1 MMGVGF
7 GEMILL
13 AGIALVVIG
22 PDKFPEFAKI
32 VLRTFRDM
40 RTYVDDAKRDIAAEL
55 RPVQREIQQLS
66 RYNPEDYIESL
77 AGSVMK
83 ENEAA
88 EKKVEATATPPQPA
102 ASPEDQSPGEDATPA
117 SSDTAAPRSDA
128 NNQDEY
134 WADITADSDAPAN
147 EDNASDDDA
156 PAEGPNPDP
165 SSRMDG

>member
-32 VLRTFRDM
+32 VLRTIRDL
-40 RTYVDDAKRDIAAEL
+40 RGYVEDTKRDIAAEL

-77 AGSVMK
+77 ADSVMK
-83 ENEAA
+83 EEKPAETRPDEAA
-88 EKKVEATATPPQPA
+88 SVQQSPAAEEIPPAPVSGAEEVAA
-102 ASPEDQSPGEDATPA
+102 ASPARRDDNS
-117 SSDTAAPRSDA
+117 
-128 NNQDEY
+128 QDEY
-134 WADITADSDAPAN
+134 WADIEADSD
-147 EDNASDDDA
+147 NAQPDA
-156 PAEGPNPDP
+156 P
-165 SSRMDG
+165 SSDEDSASENESKTPPGA